1 MIKNFSPATVL
12 PFESLISYQEG
23 QVSSKTLAQD
33 KSHSL
38 TLFAFEKGEEISSH
52 DSKGD
57 ALVIALDGVGEITIG
72 EDKYMLQAGE
82 SILMPANIEHA
93 VFAPERFKMFL
104 VVSFKR

>member
-1 MIKNFSPATVL
+1 MIKNFNPATVL

-23 QVSSKTLAQD
+23 QVASKTLAQD

-72 EDKYMLQAGE
+72 EDTYILQAGE

-104 VVSFKR
+104 VISF

>member
-1 MIKNFSPATVL
+1 MIKNFNPATVL

-23 QVSSKTLAQD
+23 QVASKTLAQD

-38 TLFAFEKGEEISSH
+38 TLFAFEKGE
-52 DSKGD
+52 
-57 ALVIALDGVGEITIG
+57 ITIG
-72 EDKYMLQAGE
+72 EDTYILQAGE

-104 VVSFKR
+104 VISF

>member
-1 MIKNFSPATVL
+1 MIKNFNPSTVL
-12 PFESLISYQEG
+12 PFATLVSYQEG
-23 QVSSKTLAQD
+23 QVTSKTLAQD

-52 DSKGD
+52 DSNGD

-72 EDKYMLQAGE
+72 GEKYILQAGE
-82 SILMPANIEHA
+82 SILMPANVEHA

-104 VVSFKR
+104 VVSF